1 MYYLCTIK
9 TDKGMKKIIIIFIAL
24 IVVCVGVSAQ
34 TRYRMKFTEPN
45 GVNPM
50 LVCTN
55 MDFGGYKIDVMF
67 DTGSTCTQLPYSDY
81 VALKRHDVIGEH
93 NFVGY
98 VKTCIANGTVT
109 SQKPKYKIKSVV
121 IGGIKVSNLEVVFDT
136 SNKSNTHRLIGQNF
150 LRYFDKVEFDSN
162 NKEIVLI
169 K

>member
-9 TDKGMKKIIIIFIAL
+9 TDKEMKKIIILIAL
-24 IVVCVGVSAQ
+24 IIVCVGVSAQ
-34 TRYRMKFTEPN
+34 TRYKMKFTEPN

-81 VALKRHDVIGEH
+81 VALKRRKVIGEH
-93 NFVGY
+93 NLVGY

-109 SQKPKYKIKSVV
+109 AQKPKYKIKSVV
-121 IGGIKVSNLEVVFDT
+121 IGGIKVSNIEVVFDI

-150 LRYFDKVEFDSN
+150 LRYFDKVEFDFN

>member
-1 MYYLCTIK
+1 MYYFCTIK
-9 TDKGMKKIIIIFIAL
+9 TDKEMKKITILIAL
-24 IVVCVGVSAQ
+24 IIVCVGVSAQ
-34 TRYRMKFTEPN
+34 TRYTMKFTEPN

-67 DTGSTCTQLPYSDY
+67 DTGSTCTQLPYPDY
-81 VALKRHDVIGEH
+81 VALKRRGVIGKH
-93 NFVGY
+93 NFVGN

-109 SQKPKYKIKSVV
+109 GQKPKYKIKSVV
-121 IGGIKVSNLEVVFDT
+121 IGGIKVSSIEGVFDM

-150 LRYFDKVEFDSN
+150 LRHFDKVEFDFN
-162 NKEIVLI
+162 NKEIVLV

>member
-1 MYYLCTIK
+1 
-9 TDKGMKKIIIIFIAL
+9 MKKIITLIAL
-24 IVVCVGVSAQ
+24 IIVCVGVSAQ
-34 TRYRMKFTEPN
+34 TRYKMKFTEPN

-67 DTGSTCTQLPYSDY
+67 DTGSTCTQLTCSDY
-81 VALKRHDVIGEH
+81 DVLKRHEVIGEH

-98 VKTCIANGTVT
+98 VKTRIANGAITD
-109 SQKPKYKIKSVV
+109 QKPKYKIKSVV
-121 IGGIKVSNLEVVFDT
+121 IGGIKVSNIEVVFDI

-150 LRYFDKVEFDSN
+150 LRYFDKVEFDFN

>member
-1 MYYLCTIK
+1 MYSLCAIK
-9 TDKGMKKIIIIFIAL
+9 TDKDMNKMITLIAL
-24 IVVCVGVSAQ
+24 IIVCVGVSAQ
-34 TRYRMKFTEPN
+34 TRYRMKFTEPH

-55 MDFGGYKIDVMF
+55 MDFGGYKIDAMF

-81 VALKRHDVIGEH
+81 DVLKRRGVIGEH
-93 NFVGY
+93 NLVGY

-109 SQKPKYKIKSVV
+109 QQKPKYKIKSVV
-121 IGGIKVSNLEVVFDT
+121 IGGIKVSNIEVVFDT

-150 LRYFDKVEFDSN
+150 LRHFDKVEFDFN
-162 NKEIVLI
+162 NKEIILL

>member
-1 MYYLCTIK
+1 MYYLWSIK
-9 TDKGMKKIIIIFIAL
+9 TNEKMKKIIIVITL
-24 IVVCVGVSAQ
+24 HIVWAGVSAQ
-34 TRYRMKFTEPN
+34 IRYKMKFTEPN
-45 GVNPM
+45 GVNPL

-81 VALKRHDVIGEH
+81 VALKHRKVIGEH

-109 SQKPKYKIKSVV
+109 EQKPKYKIKTVV
-121 IGGIKVSNLEVVFDT
+121 ISGIKVSNIEVVFDT

-150 LRYFDKVEFDSN
+150 LRHFDKVEFDFN
-162 NKEIVLI
+162 NKEIVLV

>member
-9 TDKGMKKIIIIFIAL
+9 TDKEMKKIIILIAL
-24 IVVCVGVSAQ
+24 IIVCVGVSAQ
-34 TRYRMKFTEPN
+34 TRYKMKFTEPN

-81 VALKRHDVIGEH
+81 VALKRRGVIGEH
-93 NFVGY
+93 NFVGN
-98 VKTCIANGTVT
+98 VQTCIANGTLT
-109 SQKPKYKIKSVV
+109 EQKPKYKISSVV
-121 IGGIKVSNLEVVFDT
+121 ICGIKVSNIEVVFDI

-150 LRYFDKVEFDSN
+150 LRHFDKVEFDFN
-162 NKEIVLI
+162 NKEIVLV